1 MKKLFTLFLLLTLIL
16 CGCSGQP
23 AETTAPPTT
32 EAPTEAPTTVPPTT
46 VPPTTEAPT
55 EAPTEPPVPTNPLT
69 GEVLEAPLE
78 TRIFASTINN
88 VHAAMPTYGVSDVDL
103 FFEMFVNNHMT
114 RGLAMFSDIRKA
126 GDIGS
131 VRSLRYNFTDLC
143 ETFDAIVV
151 HAGGY
156 TTVMNDLAKSP
167 VENISVEAYA
177 ADFYFRDKERYSRG
191 YAWEHCLF
199 INGPKIYDFAESEGM
214 RVTQDPDKDYGLRFT
229 EDGTPVN
236 GEDAKS
242 VTIQFI
248 HTIGR
253 KDTNMLYNEDTGL
266 YQFRQYGIDMWDVSQ
281 GEAIRFK
288 NVIVMLTTITDRH
301 EGKATYHIAELL
313 GEGEGYFAC
322 GGKIIPIKWSHES
335 MDAPILFTL
344 EDGTPLELGVGSSYI
359 AIAPVT
365 SVVEYE

>member
-1 MKKLFTLFLLLTLIL
+1 
-16 CGCSGQP
+16 
-23 AETTAPPTT
+23 
-32 EAPTEAPTTVPPTT
+32 
-46 VPPTTEAPT
+46 
-55 EAPTEPPVPTNPLT
+55 
-69 GEVLEAPLE
+69 
-78 TRIFASTINN
+78 
-88 VHAAMPTYGVSDVDL
+88 MPTYGVSDADIL
-103 FFEMFVNNHMT
+103 FEMFINNHMT
-114 RGLAMFSDIRKA
+114 RGLAMFADIREA

-156 TTVMNDLAKSP
+156 TTVMNDLYQSP
-167 VENISVEAYA
+167 VQNISVEAYA
-177 ADFYFRDKERYSRG
+177 ADFHFRDKERASRG

-199 INGPKIYDFAESEGM
+199 VNGPKTYAFAESEGM

-229 EDGTPVN
+229 EDGTPVD

-253 KDTNMLYNEDTGL
+253 KDTNMVYNESTGL
-266 YQFRQYGIDMWDVSQ
+266 YQYRQYGIDMWDISQ
-281 GEAIRFK
+281 GEAICFK
-288 NVIVMLTTITDRH
+288 NVIVMFASITDRS
-301 EGKATYHIAELL
+301 EGKATYHVADLL

-322 GGKIIPIKWSHES
+322 GGKIIPIKWFHET

-359 AIAPVT
+359 AIAPTT
-365 SVVEYE
+365 SVVEYK